1 MVLESF
7 ELITFLEID
16 NVDVDLT
23 DVDGSRG

>member
-7 ELITFLEID
+7 ELIKFLEID

-23 DVDGSRG
+23 DVDDSRG